1 MNEAI
6 AAWNSTGTASL
17 VSSAQTNHTTHTAQQ
32 HQQVFQRLLALDVEQ
47 SVITVCFAANKQDE
61 LNGAKKNRQKK
72 PKLGN
77 TTAQVSPVHE
87 QADAALPLAFEKLLM
102 TDNLTESFR
111 ETIQGL
117 LVRFQEKLQK
127 DDLLFYAYNTETQT
141 AEHEIEYLHMSDY
154 TSLAEPINTLSL
166 LADMEAFQDR
176 PAFSNGLRF
185 YAIIVQP
192 MQGESIYFF
201 RAYERKRFLR
211 KGVLAIL
218 DGGVYERVD
227 APTCL
232 FDDEIDCI
240 CYGGMMFVLGGA
252 KTRFQNMFRFYE
264 DIRQIA
270 HETLDTIQQ
279 HVPIQGFDAF
289 VTMCVSD
296 PQKLRKLKRIASKP
310 YLQSVTI
317 DDIKKVITH
326 SKLSIPVVEVNG
338 KEQIVYDEKNKWLIL
353 NLLDDNYL
361 ESLMTHMHYEV
372 SGKRELS

>member
-6 AAWNSTGTASL
+6 AALNASATASL
-17 VSSAQTNHTTHTAQQ
+17 VSSAHTNHTTHTAQQ
-32 HQQVFQRLLALDVEQ
+32 YQQVFQRLLSLDVEQ

-77 TTAQVSPVHE
+77 TTAQVPPVHE
-87 QADAALPLAFEKLLM
+87 QGDAALPLAFEKLLM

-176 PAFSNGLRF
+176 P
-185 YAIIVQP
+185 
-192 MQGESIYFF
+192 
-201 RAYERKRFLR
+201 
-211 KGVLAIL
+211 
-218 DGGVYERVD
+218 D
-227 APTCL
+227 
-232 FDDEIDCI
+232 
-240 CYGGMMFVLGGA
+240 
-252 KTRFQNMFRFYE
+252 
-264 DIRQIA
+264 
-270 HETLDTIQQ
+270 
-279 HVPIQGFDAF
+279 
-289 VTMCVSD
+289 
-296 PQKLRKLKRIASKP
+296 
-310 YLQSVTI
+310 
-317 DDIKKVITH
+317 
-326 SKLSIPVVEVNG
+326 
-338 KEQIVYDEKNKWLIL
+338 
-353 NLLDDNYL
+353 
-361 ESLMTHMHYEV
+361 EV